1 VPVRDEVVREHVLQE
16 MREEIRNLAGERGM
30 SYEEIEQHVNGH
42 RQLTETEQ
50 ELVYL
55 LTYHAVAEARGRY

>member
-1 VPVRDEVVREHVLQE
+1 MPVKDGAVRDRVLHE
-16 MREEIRNLAGERGM
+16 MREEVRGLARDGM
-30 SYEEIEQHVNGH
+30 STKEIEQQVNGH
-42 RQLTETEQ
+42 RRLTDTEQ